1 MNKKVVRCAIYTRK
15 SSEEGLEQDFNS
27 LDAQCEACEAY
38 IKSQQHEGWILIDK
52 QYNDGGFSGGNIERP
67 AIKELFQDIQH
78 GKVDTVLVYKIDRLT
93 RSLMDFSKI
102 VEIFDKQSVT
112 FVSITQQFNTTTSM
126 GRLTLNILLSF
137 AQFEREVTGERIRDK
152 KAASRK
158 KGMWTGGPAAIGYKI
173 ENKKLIP
180 EPNGTKTIRTIFE
193 KYLELKSV
201 PNLKYYLDENE
212 IKTKNGKSFSRG
224 NLYRILSNKT
234 YIGLVSH
241 KGEDYKG
248 EHDGII
254 DEKVFVKVQELLAQN
269 CHLKQSLVTRKSGSF
284 LSGKLFDDKGNKMT
298 PSHSNTRNK
307 RYRYY
312 VSQAVLQCDRQNA
325 GSISKVPAEEI
336 ENCIKTEVDTFLKD
350 EKTIQTYISELD
362 IAQQKEILQKLSD
375 YKVQNDFAREVLSK
389 AILYSDRVK
398 IILCKNRLL
407 KTIANIQSSK
417 EDEAIEIIKNIQIH
431 STSQSGALIIDNA
444 QSPKAKINPFLVKI
458 IAKSYYWNKLL
469 DEGKAKSS
477 KDIQLLESL
486 NDSSYIRDVL
496 RLRFLSP
503 RITESILEGR
513 QPADLT
519 VQKLFKVKTLDWA
532 EQETLIK
539 LR

>member
-1 MNKKVVRCAIYTRK
+1 MSKKIVRCAIYTRK

-27 LDAQCEACEAY
+27 LDAQREACEAY

-67 AIKELFQDIQH
+67 ALKELFIDIQD

-173 ENKKLIP
+173 ENKKLLP
-180 EPNGTKTIRTIFE
+180 EPIGTKIIRIIFE

-212 IKTKNGKSFSRG
+212 IKTKNDKQFSRG
-224 NLYRILSNKT
+224 NLYRILTNKT

-254 DEKVFVKVQELLAQN
+254 DEKVFAKVQELLAQN
-269 CHLKQSLVTRKSGSF
+269 CHLKKSLVTRKSGSF

-312 VSQAVLQCDRQNA
+312 VSQAILQCDRQNA
-325 GSISKVPAEEI
+325 GAISKVPAEEI
-336 ENCIKTEVDTFLKD
+336 ENCVKNGIIEFLKN
-350 EKTIQTYISELD
+350 EKTIQNYISELD
-362 IAQQKEILQKLSD
+362 IARQKEVLQKLSN
-375 YKVQNDFAREVLSK
+375 YGVQNDFVREVLNK
-389 AILYSDRVK
+389 AVLYSDKVEV
-398 IILCKNRLL
+398 ILSKDVLL
-407 KTIANIQSSK
+407 RKIANMQSSK
-417 EDEAIEIIKNIQIH
+417 EEETIEIVKNIQIH
-431 STSQSGALIIDNA
+431 STSQSGALVIDSVQNP
-444 QSPKAKINPFLVKI
+444 SSRINPFLVKV

-477 KDIQLLESL
+477 KDIQLLEGL
-486 NDSSYIRDVL
+486 ADSSYIRDVL

-503 RITESILEGR
+503 RIVESILEGR

-519 VQKLFKVKTLDWA
+519 VQKLMKVKTLDWA
-532 EQETLIK
+532 EQNK
-539 LR
+539 LLN

>member
-27 LDAQCEACEAY
+27 LDAQREACEAY

-67 AIKELFQDIQH
+67 ALKELFKDIQD

-180 EPNGTKTIRTIFE
+180 EANGTKTIQTIFQ

-201 PNLKYYLDENE
+201 PNLKYYLDETG
-212 IKTKNGKSFSRG
+212 IKTKNEKYFSRG
-224 NLYRILSNKT
+224 NLYRILTNKT
-234 YIGLVSH
+234 YIGLVSY
-241 KGEDYKG
+241 KGEDFKG

-254 DEKVFVKVQELLAQN
+254 DETIFAKVQELLTQN
-269 CHLKQSLVTRKSGSF
+269 CHLKNSLVTRKSGSF

-312 VSQAVLQCDRQNA
+312 VSQAVLQCNRQNA
-325 GSISKVPAEEI
+325 GTIGKVPAEEI
-336 ENCIKTEVDTFLKD
+336 ENCVKTEVATFLKD
-350 EKTIQTYISELD
+350 EKTLQTYISELD
-362 IAQQKEILQKLSD
+362 IARQKEILQKLFD
-375 YKVQNDFAREVLSK
+375 YEVQNDFVREILSK
-389 AILYSDRVK
+389 AVLYSDRVE
-398 IILCKNRLL
+398 IILRKDLLL
-407 KTIANIQSSK
+407 KAIANIQSSQ
-417 EDEAIEIIKNIQIH
+417 EEETIEIVKNIKIY
-431 STSQSGALIIDNA
+431 STSQSGALVINNA
-444 QSPKAKINPFLVKI
+444 QNPTSKINPFLVKV

-477 KDIQLLESL
+477 KDIQIIEGLT
-486 NDSSYIRDVL
+486 DSSYIRDVL

-503 RITESILEGR
+503 RTTEAILEGR
-513 QPADLT
+513 QPVDLT
-519 VQKLFKVKTLDWA
+519 VQKLLKINTLDWA
-532 EQETLIK
+532 EQKK
-539 LR
+539 LLK